1 MDIQFLLRLKGN
13 IVHDTKADARL
24 GDCINKL
31 VEKRIGALAVLDKS
45 KKLAGIIT
53 ERDVLNAMAARN
65 GAIWDIPVS
74 EVMTPAGRLITGQ
87 VNDSVES
94 VMRRMTDNRI
104 RHLPVVENGQVVGIV
119 SIGDVVKG
127 LLDQTLEEN
136 SQMKNYFL
144 GASAQP

>member
-1 MDIQFLLRLKGN
+1 MDIQFLLRVKGN
-13 IVHDTKADARL
+13 IVHDTRADATI
-24 GDCINKL
+24 GECISKL
-31 VEKRIGALAVLDKS
+31 AEKRIGALAVLDKS

-65 GAIWDIPVS
+65 GAIWDMPVS
-74 EVMTPAGRLITGQ
+74 EVMTPVGRLVTGQ
-87 VNDSVES
+87 LNDSVES

-104 RHLPVVENGQVVGIV
+104 RHLPVVENGQVLGMV
-119 SIGDVVKG
+119 SIGDVVKA

-144 GASAQP
+144 GATAQP